1 MFVCWKSLQAQSPVL
16 YRQEWK
22 RGNHKHLGQ
31 VRAYEP
37 KPPASSATDVD
48 PNQYPLKLIKLD
60 YDPNPS
66 LKGWTKFRISIPP
79 AVRARYIDD
88 QVFGEDWSN
97 ILKDFDQK
105 PFDWIIHFLVCYL
118 LKIQPILWSSVQ
130 WDERRVSNIGFWI
143 SLSLVLTRVI
153 FLHGARPLYFPQK
166 CGISISSLRLYTT
179 GICFTHIIYIYIQ
192 LCTYNISPY
201 FYLHLLRYSPKS
213 NADATAALALVKK
226 EEEDATKV
234 IEPWTNEPETLEEL
248 MDKYIVEAKG
258 IMGVPCSWSRAKP
271 VMEAPIKSF
280 RVRSTNFLWQQGW
293 YIIPLDARPI
303 KCFHIS
309 VDKNMI
315 INI

>member
-1 MFVCWKSLQAQSPVL
+1 MFPT
-16 YRQEWK
+16 
-22 RGNHKHLGQ
+22 LGSGF
-31 VRAYEP
+31 P
-37 KPPASSATDVD
+37 
-48 PNQYPLKLIKLD
+48 YPLFLLGLFSYMGPAPCISPKNVASQFHLYD
-60 YDPNPS
+60 Y
-66 LKGWTKFRISIPP
+66 
-79 AVRARYIDD
+79 
-88 QVFGEDWSN
+88 
-97 ILKDFDQK
+97 IL
-105 PFDWIIHFLVCYL
+105 LVYVL
-118 LKIQPILWSSVQ
+118 HIL
-130 WDERRVSNIGFWI
+130 
-143 SLSLVLTRVI
+143 
-153 FLHGARPLYFPQK
+153 
-166 CGISISSLRLYTT
+166 
-179 GICFTHIIYIYIQ
+179 YIYIQ

-248 MDKYIVEAKG
+248 MDKYIVEAKFPG
-258 IMGVPCSWSRAKP
+258 RNHGVPCSWSRTKP

-309 VDKNMI
+309 VDKNRI